1 MKNLNLTKKEYDKSV
16 LLISFVSEAKS
27 ALDKQKE
34 ITDVCFTPKIKGYE
48 ITYINKGVSV
58 KIILK
63 LGFFGRL
70 KIYNYENGDMKSKC
84 TAKNA
89 EESKKAAQK
98 IFAEYL

>member
-27 ALDKQKE
+27 ALDKHKE
-34 ITDVCFTPKIKGYE
+34 IKDVCFTPKIKGYE

-70 KIYNYENGDMKSKC
+70 KIYNYENGILKSKC
-84 TAKNA
+84 TAKKA